1 MKKRL
6 LLIGIALIVGVA
18 IFGCGSEKKTNTESS
33 LKKTYKN
40 IEKEKSIHRTIRAAY
55 DKERDHLEIAFYPGA
70 KIDKLFNILNKN
82 IKGTS
87 TGSLY
92 FETLYDVTDEEKEK
106 ICERVGK
113 LNPKSVKVFGMDS
126 GLMECKNH
134 TWTNILPKTDVLYAP
149 SAAYLYD
156 CNDANSKKN
165 LETVRKVWL
174 YNGTYGGIGLLPNL
188 EEVGIYATFECT
200 DDRASTQGKVYGPDG
215 SSSSY
220 PTVAHSEIVTDKKG
234 KVVKEKPIQKPFEFN
249 ENFDEPNDFYGLAN
263 AKKLKKI
270 TIAPCFDEYTIQLN
284 SDGYFFAIANVRNDL
299 LINKPETTLSNNSYI
314 NIDEFNKTNNQLT
327 KSDKEFIVHQFLA
340 DEVKDVYKKA
350 KKFKQK
356 NKKGKI
362 TDKALVYLAQPGE
375 SNFAK
380 KKVYHSEG
388 RVLDSSDLGN
398 KFKLPEKANDYKYF
412 VYVYPTF
419 KYYGKYDRGTK
430 AYTKTYW
437 AQVFDLDKKIAYKPQ
452 KIGSKKPEQT
462 IRVSGIP
469 DKYAPTFGIKKIY
482 KFIKNLAK

>member
-55 DKERDHLEIAFYPGA
+55 DKDRDHLEIAFYPGA
-70 KIDKLFNILNKN
+70 KIDKLFDILNKN

-87 TGSLY
+87 TGELY
-92 FETLYDVTDEEKEK
+92 FETLYDVSDEEKVK
-106 ICERVGK
+106 ICEHIGK
-113 LNPKSVKVFGMDS
+113 LNPKALKVFGMDEV
-126 GLMECKNH
+126 LLECKNN
-134 TWTNILPKTDVLYAP
+134 TWTNILPKADVFYAP
-149 SAAYLYD
+149 SVSYLYG
-156 CNDANSKKN
+156 CKDANCKKIF
-165 LETVRKVWL
+165 ETVKKIWL
-174 YNGTYGGIGLLPNL
+174 YNDIYSGLSLFPNL
-188 EEVGIYATFECT
+188 EEIGIFATFTCQ
-200 DDRASTQGKVYGPDG
+200 DDRASTKGKVYNSSG
-215 SSSSY
+215 STYAY
-220 PTVAHSEIVTDKKG
+220 PTVASSETATNKNG
-234 KVVKEKPIQKPFEFN
+234 KTVKVKAKPQPFEFD
-249 ENFDEPNDFYGLAN
+249 EGFDEPSDYNGLAD

-270 TIAPCFDEYTIQLN
+270 TIAPCFDEYTIKFG
-284 SDGYFFAIANVRNDL
+284 SYGYFFGIANVRDDL
-299 LINKPETTLSNNSYI
+299 LINKPETSLKKNSYI
-314 NIDEFNKTNNQLT
+314 KIDEIYTTNNQLS

-340 DEVKDVYKKA
+340 DEVKSVYNKA

-356 NKKGKI
+356 NSKPKI
-362 TDKALVYLAQPGE
+362 IDKALVYLAQPGE
-375 SNFAK
+375 SNYK
-380 KKVYHSEG
+380 KKRVYHSAG

-430 AYTKTYW
+430 AYTQTYW
-437 AQVFDLDKKIAYKPQ
+437 VQVFDLDKKVAYKPL

-469 DKYAPTFGIKKIY
+469 DKYAPTVGIKKIY
-482 KFIKNLAK
+482 KFIKKLG